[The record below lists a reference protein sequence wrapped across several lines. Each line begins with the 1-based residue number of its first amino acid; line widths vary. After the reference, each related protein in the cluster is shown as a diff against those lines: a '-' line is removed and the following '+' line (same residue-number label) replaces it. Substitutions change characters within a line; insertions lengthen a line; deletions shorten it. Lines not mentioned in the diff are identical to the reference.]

1 MGAGANAELTS
12 EFPGTSRFRVLRR
25 LGEGGMGVVYE
36 ALDVETNT
44 RVGLK
49 TIAAPETGSLRRFK
63 NEFRALQGIEHR
75 NLVSLYELMHE
86 NGRWF
91 FTMELVEGVD
101 FLRHVRSGDDESQRR
116 TDEQTKPSRL
126 LSAPETR
133 AADEARPPGQYDEA
147 RLRSALEQ
155 LAHGLMALH
164 RAGKVHRD
172 IKPSNILVD
181 GAGRV
186 ALLDFGLVTD
196 VSRAGC
202 DDLAGTLIFMA
213 PEQGTSAPL
222 SPAADW
228 YSVGMLLYLALTGR
242 EPFFGPPPEVLT
254 LKRTVDPLRPRL
266 VDERVPAD
274 LDELCMALL
283 QRTPSARPN
292 GRQVLEWLRTA
303 RPGDE
308 DESATERLF
317 VGREQPLSEL
327 GAALDDT
334 RGGRAVSVLVDGE
347 SGVGKTTL
355 ARHFL
360 DGVRA
365 RFADALVLTGR
376 CYERES
382 VPYKAFDE
390 IIDALGHFLSQQP
403 RPQVEALLPSDLGHV
418 AQVFPVLGSLAG
430 EPSPVHRSAGDALE
444 VRRAVFTTVREIL
457 RRIGARRP
465 LVLHIDDL
473 HWADED
479 SLLLL
484 DAILRG
490 PDAPPLLLVATL
502 RHALQG
508 AHPEAMAERVPG
520 DVRRIHLSPLL
531 PDEAR
536 ALTGQLL
543 RLSSKVAPFEDA
555 TIARDTAGHPLF
567 IEALVQYRLTVDRDG
582 GPARLEEALWTRI
595 ERLPP
600 PARRLLEA
608 VASAG
613 RPLEQEVAAAA
624 VALEWGDFSRQMAL
638 LRASHL
644 LRTSGARPSDRVET
658 YHDRVRETVMAH
670 VPPDAQQGWHARLA
684 GAFEACARGDAETLA
699 VHLREAGELARAIH
713 YFGLAA
719 DRAQQTL
726 AFDRAAR
733 LYRQCLALVADAT
746 PEAHAL
752 QIKLGDA
759 LANAGRGEAAAAAYQ
774 TAARRAA
781 SPMLAIDLRRRAAE
795 QLLRVGRIDEATVV
809 LSSVLSAIGLR
820 MPSRP
825 ELALVEL
832 GARMVQLRLR
842 GFRYRERAAA
852 ELPALVRA
860 RIDTCWSIGC
870 GLTVIDHIRGAV
882 FQERHLLL
890 ALDAGEPYRIARAF
904 VVEAFLLATRGRRS
918 QALAFRLT
926 DEAEAIAGRLGS
938 PHLDA
943 LVHMARAVLSQFGG
957 DLRDALA
964 RWERA
969 AAELRTRC
977 TDVAWETT
985 NVGFFTL
992 QTLGW
997 LGEVGEL
1004 SRRLPELIEAAEE
1017 RGDRYSGSVLRT
1029 GWNILP
1035 GLAADDPT
1043 ATRQELAEAVARWQ
1057 AGGFHVQHCLALHAH
1072 VQLALYEGRA
1082 EDARRLLES
1091 RWPGLRRS
1099 LLLQIHPLRLD
1110 LLSLRLRCAIACAE
1124 RQGWSAAR
1132 CSDAERVARLILE
1145 HKRPWST
1152 PLAQLGLAG
1161 IAVGRGRP
1169 DLAIAELS
1177 KARRG
1182 CEATGMG
1189 LFAAAA
1195 QRIHG
1200 QLVGGDEGSTAVA
1213 AADRWMAAQGIR
1225 NPARLVALL
1234 APGFARAD
1242 H

>member
-1 MGAGANAELTS
+1 MGVNAELS
-12 EFPGTSRFRVLRR
+12 GEFPGTARFRVLRR

-36 ALDVETNT
+36 ALDLETNT

-49 TIAAPETGSLRRFK
+49 TIAAPGTGSLRRFK

-75 NLVSLYELMHE
+75 NLVNLYELVHE

-101 FLRHVRSGDDESQRR
+101 FLRHVRSGDDEAQRR
-116 TDEQTKPSRL
+116 TDEQTRPSRL
-126 LSAPETR
+126 LSAPEART
-133 AADEARPPGQYDEA
+133 DQSARPLGHYDEA

-155 LAHGLMALH
+155 LTHGLMALH

-181 GAGRV
+181 CSGRV
-186 ALLDFGLVTD
+186 ALLDFGLVAD

-242 EPFFGPPPEVLT
+242 EPFAGPPPEILT

-266 VDERVPAD
+266 LDERVPAD

-283 QRTPSARPN
+283 RRTPSARPN

-303 RPGDE
+303 RPADE
-308 DESATERLF
+308 RESAAERLF
-317 VGREQPLSEL
+317 VGRKQPLSQL
-327 GAALDDT
+327 RAAFDDT
-334 RGGRAVSVLVDGE
+334 RGGRAVSVLIDGD

-355 ARHFL
+355 AHHFL
-360 DGVRA
+360 DGLRA

-390 IIDALGHFLSQQP
+390 IIDALGRFLSEQP
-403 RPQVEALLPSDLGHV
+403 RHQVEALLPSEIGHV
-418 AQVFPVLGSLAG
+418 AQVFPVLGASAG
-430 EPSPVHRSAGDALE
+430 EPTAAKLPAGDAQQ
-444 VRRAVFTTVREIL
+444 VRRAVFTSVRQIL
-457 RRIGARRP
+457 RRIGERRP

-484 DAILRG
+484 DALLRG
-490 PDAPPLLLVATL
+490 PDAPALLLVATL
-502 RHALQG
+502 RHAHQG
-508 AHPEAMAERVPG
+508 TNPDAVAERVPG
-520 DVRRIHLSPLL
+520 DVRRLHLSAL
-531 PDEAR
+531 PPEEAR

-543 RLSSKVAPFEDA
+543 RNSSVVAPFEA
-555 TIARDTAGHPLF
+555 AAIARDTAGHPLF
-567 IEALVQYRLTVDRDG
+567 IEALVQYRLTVGCDG

-595 ERLPP
+595 ERLPRD
-600 PARRLLEA
+600 AHRLLEA
-608 VASAG
+608 VALAG

-624 VALEWGDFSRQMAL
+624 VDLEWGDFNRQLAP

-644 LRTSGARPSDRVET
+644 LRTSGARLSDRVET
-658 YHDRVRETVMAH
+658 YHDRVQETVMAH
-670 VPPDAQQGWHARLA
+670 LAPDARRRWHARLA
-684 GAFEACARGDAETLA
+684 RAFEACARGDAETLA
-699 VHLREAGELARAIH
+699 VHFREAGELTRAIH

-719 DRAQQTL
+719 DRAQHTL

-733 LYRQCLALVADAT
+733 LYRQCLALLAEAT
-746 PEAHAL
+746 PEAQAL

-759 LANAGRGEAAAAAYQ
+759 LANAGRGDAAAAAYQ
-774 TAARRAA
+774 SAARRES
-781 SPMLAIDLRRRAAE
+781 SPLLAINLRRRAAE
-795 QLLRVGRIDEATVV
+795 QLLRVGRIDEATV
-809 LSSVLSAIGLR
+809 LFGSVLSAVGLR

-825 ELALVEL
+825 GIALIEL

-842 GFRYRERAAA
+842 GFRYRERTAD
-852 ELPALVRA
+852 ELPPLERA
-860 RIDTCWSIGC
+860 RIDTCWSISC

-882 FQERHLLL
+882 FQERHLLA
-890 ALDAGEPYRIARAF
+890 ALRAGEPYRIARAF
-904 VVEAFLLATRGRRS
+904 VVEAFLLATRGRGS
-918 QALAFRLT
+918 QALAVRLT
-926 DEAEAIAGRLGS
+926 DEAEAIASRLGS

-957 DLRDALA
+957 DFTAARA
-964 RWERA
+964 RWQRA
-969 AAELRTRC
+969 EAELRSRC
-977 TDVAWETT
+977 TDVAWELT

-1004 SRRLPELIEAAEE
+1004 ARRLPRLVEAAEE
-1017 RGDRYSGSVLRT
+1017 RGDRYSASVFRT

-1035 GLAADDPT
+1035 GLAADDPS
-1043 ATRQELAEAVARWQ
+1043 ATRQEVAEAVARWQ
-1057 AGGFHVQHCLALHAH
+1057 AGGFHVQHCLALHAD
-1072 VQLALYEGRA
+1072 VQLALYEGQA

-1091 RWPGLRRS
+1091 HWRGLRRS
-1099 LLLQIHPLRLD
+1099 LLLEIHPLRLD
-1110 LLSLRLRCAIACAE
+1110 LLFLRLRCTIAC
-1124 RQGWSAAR
+1124 
-1132 CSDAERVARLILE
+1132 
-1145 HKRPWST
+1145 
-1152 PLAQLGLAG
+1152 
-1161 IAVGRGRP
+1161 
-1169 DLAIAELS
+1169 
-1177 KARRG
+1177 
-1182 CEATGMG
+1182 
-1189 LFAAAA
+1189 
-1195 QRIHG
+1195 
-1200 QLVGGDEGSTAVA
+1200 
-1213 AADRWMAAQGIR
+1213 
-1225 NPARLVALL
+1225 
-1234 APGFARAD
+1234 
-1242 H
+1242 